1 MGGVKSDR
9 LSNLIQDCDIRRKN
23 QYSLFRMIRNITCQ
37 QVRLSCSGRL
47 YNRSNAV
54 LSESFY
60 DSPVC
65 RLVMGV
71 KLHMLSGREAL
82 NITFIRNCQPVQF
95 KRQRFRQES
104 SVRHDSEI
112 RIPISFAQ

>member
-47 YNRSNAV
+47 YNAPMRCCPNP
-54 LSESFY
+54 F
-60 DSPVC
+60 
-65 RLVMGV
+65 MT
-71 KLHMLSGREAL
+71 AL
-82 NITFIRNCQPVQF
+82 YAA
-95 KRQRFRQES
+95 S
-104 SVRHDSEI
+104 LWG
-112 RIPISFAQ
+112 